1 MKVRFGIQKSFKF
14 KIYLFSPSNINV
26 LTMCI
31 FVCTLVARKEVVA
44 NAYQGTSGIFWQG
57 VYGYRDR
64 FGTSINVV
72 NGAPEKV
79 WIEMM
84 VKKVVK

>member
-1 MKVRFGIQKSFKF
+1 
-14 KIYLFSPSNINV
+14 
-26 LTMCI
+26 MCI

-84 VKKVVK
+84 VKKSSEIIVCDMRSAVKGGPHIS